1 MRRSRGRA
9 TERHGDM
16 GHGEHEEHRESG
28 ATEITEDIGHGDH
41 GDHGGFVHGEHEDH
55 GGFGYRKR
63 EDDRDWPRRTQR
75 GCAATKERI
84 RAGSNQCL
92 LVTLPRPQMCQENKL
107 WGGSVTKITK
117 VEIQSPKLSVIFVIS
132 VAKSFVIF
140 VISVAESFVIFVA
153 DLSPFLF
160 VAWARVLRRRRA
172 CPRCKL
178 DSGDRGSA
186 AHGPGGG

>member
-1 MRRSRGRA
+1 M
-9 TERHGDM
+9 
-16 GHGEHEEHRESG
+16 
-28 ATEITEDIGHGDH
+28 
-41 GDHGGFVHGEHEDH
+41 
-55 GGFGYRKR
+55 
-63 EDDRDWPRRTQR
+63 
-75 GCAATKERI
+75 
-84 RAGSNQCL
+84 
-92 LVTLPRPQMCQENKL
+92 TLPRPQMCQENKL

-117 VEIQSPKLSVIFVIS
+117 VEIQSPKLSVIFVISVAKLSVIFVISVAKSFVIFVIS